1 MIDALPSPAAAPT
14 ALPPSAALERDL
26 LRLRQGSHYLKMA
39 LDQVSEGV
47 MILMPGQDERDAYVM
62 HANAQAHILLG
73 GDPTTGLRE
82 RTLAQLTA
90 NRDEEI
96 SIKAALQR
104 ALKSGGSTVCDCELR
119 CAVGPRVR
127 QFRCVVRAVS
137 NEHGV
142 LMNYTVAFRPLE
154 EVVEERVGGRVAA
167 EEDGEA
173 LVARLRTENLAALA
187 QGIAHDVNNL
197 LGPMMTQLSMTMQ
210 QTELQPTLKADLE
223 LMFASLKRARQFTQQ
238 VVKVAKSGHE
248 ERRPTDMVKLAK
260 ETVSLCAAGSNV
272 EVIVTAEKNMQWAL
286 ADGVRMSQVLQ
297 NLVMNGVQAMPQGG
311 RMFVE
316 LTNCLIEEADE
327 VEGLCPGRY
336 VDIRVRDR
344 GVGMSEETLGRLFK
358 ESFTTKEDGNGI
370 GLTAVNR
377 FVREQG
383 GRILVTS
390 MVNVGTEFRVLLP
403 AVSPEL
409 ENGNAVPT
417 APIPLQRGEG
427 RVLLVDDEAPLR
439 HVARCILTQCGYEV
453 MEVDN
458 GEDAITMYR
467 QALREGAAPDVVL
480 MDLTLRGGLSG
491 TETAREL
498 LVLDPAAKLV
508 VTSGSV
514 TEDIQKVF
522 LDEGFVGILPKP
534 YEAGALTETVRAVID
549 MKARA

>member
-1 MIDALPSPAAAPT
+1 MVPNES
-14 ALPPSAALERDL
+14 SSLERDL
-26 LRLRQGSHYLKMA
+26 LRLRRGSHYLKMA

-47 MILMPGQDERDAYVM
+47 IILMPEQDGHSAYVM

-73 GDPTTGLRE
+73 GDPNTGLRE

-90 NRDEEI
+90 NSDEEI
-96 SIKAALQR
+96 TIKAALQR

-119 CAVGPRVR
+119 CSLGKRFRA
-127 QFRCVVRAVS
+127 FRCQVRAVT
-137 NEHGV
+137 NEHGL
-142 LMNYTVAFRPLE
+142 LMNYTLAFRPLD
-154 EVVEERVGGRVAA
+154 EVAEAVVSKTM
-167 EEDGEA
+167 EEDDTEA
-173 LVARLRTENLAALA
+173 LASRLRTENMAALA

-210 QTELQPTLKADLE
+210 RSELPTELKVDLE

-238 VVKVAKSGHE
+238 VVKVAKAGHE
-248 ERRPTDMVKLAK
+248 ERRPTNMTKIAK

-272 EVIVTAEKNMQWAL
+272 EVIVTEEKNLQWAL
-286 ADGVRMSQVLQ
+286 ADGVSMTQVLQ
-297 NLVMNGVQAMPQGG
+297 NLIMNGMQSMPQGG
-311 RMFVE
+311 RLFVE
-316 LTNCLIEEADE
+316 LTNCLLEASDA
-327 VEGLCPGRY
+327 VEGLCAGRY

-358 ESFTTKEDGNGI
+358 ETFTTKKEGNGI
-370 GLTAVNR
+370 GLTTVNR

-383 GRILVTS
+383 GRILVSSTLK
-390 MVNVGTEFRVLLP
+390 VGTEFRVLLP

-409 ENGNAVPT
+409 AAGDTAPT

-439 HVARCILTQCGYEV
+439 QVARCILTQCGYEV
-453 MEVDN
+453 MEIDN
-458 GEDAITMYR
+458 GEDAITLYR
-467 QALREGAAPDVVL
+467 QALRAGQAPDVVL

-491 TETAREL
+491 TETAREIL
-498 LVLDPAAKLV
+498 ALHAEAKLV

-522 LDEGFVGILPKP
+522 LDDGFVGILPKP
-534 YEAGALTETVRAVID
+534 YEAGALTAKVREVID
-549 MKARA
+549 MTTRA